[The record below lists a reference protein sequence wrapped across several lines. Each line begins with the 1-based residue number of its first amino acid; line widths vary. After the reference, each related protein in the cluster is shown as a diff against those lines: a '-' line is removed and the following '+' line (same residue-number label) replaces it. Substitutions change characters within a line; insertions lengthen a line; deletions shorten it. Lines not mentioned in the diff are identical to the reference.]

1 MSMRGLAACCALA
14 GLITAAAAASGA
26 DPAPGL
32 TAALIVEKNAAARG
46 GLEAWRKIQTM
57 SWTDAGP
64 HHALP
69 GFRNGS
75 PTGSDSPRAMESK

>member
-14 GLITAAAAASGA
+14 GLIAAASGA

-32 TAALIVEKNAAARG
+32 TAAQIVEKNAAARG

-69 GFRNGS
+69 GFRNAS